1 MSQEDIAKALGTT
14 KSNISKYECGRL
26 YPSKKISMRLS
37 KLFELDSKYF
47 FDDYL
52 TAMDTFHEDLYNL
65 LNNISVSKNKLC
77 SAIGISKR
85 TLYRYF
91 YQNEFPTRII
101 FEKIKKILPKIKDTS
116 I

>member
-1 MSQEDIAKALGTT
+1 MTQEDVARAVGTT

-26 YPSKKISMRLS
+26 YPSKDISI
-37 KLFELDSKYF
+37 KLASLFKLESKYF

-52 TAMDTFHEDLYNL
+52 SAMDNFHEDLYSL

-77 SAIGISKR
+77 SAIRISKR

-101 FEKIKKILPKIKDTS
+101 FEKIKKIFP
-116 I
+116 